1 MEVIEARRPMT
12 KADFVKRVARAAD
25 LTNDQATRA
34 VQAVLD
40 ELELALKSGDE
51 VQFSGFGKFSVS
63 HRAAR
68 EGVDPRNPGQKI
80 QIPARKV
87 PRFQAGAQL
96 KRSVAG

>member
-1 MEVIEARRPMT
+1 MT
-12 KADFVKRVARAAD
+12 KADFVKCVARATD

-40 ELELALKSGDE
+40 EIELALKSGDE

-68 EGVDPRNPGQKI
+68 VGVDPRNPGNKI
-80 QIPARKV
+80 QISARTV
-87 PRFQAGAQL
+87 PRFSAGAQL
-96 KRSVAG
+96 KRSVAGT